1 MVEQRIPLTHNEEV
15 IGYADVNENYDVVY
29 ATITE
34 AGPLYDLH
42 SEKPEL
48 QWATALVIMNEQ
60 IDHAEYQPVPVEK
73 EKKD

>member
-1 MVEQRIPLTHNEEV
+1 MAETRLPLTHNEEV

-34 AGPLYDLH
+34 PGPLYDFH
-42 SEKPEL
+42 AENPEA
-48 QWATALVIMNEQ
+48 QWATALVISNEQ
-60 IDHAEYQPVPVEK
+60 IDHAEYVPVPAEK